1 MMKVTY
7 LPGQIEEMHQLFN
20 PLCSPYH
27 QLISQGIYFHQHL
40 YSWPIG
46 ATTADG
52 VQVKR
57 RATQKA
63 KNINNIQ
70 FQRHS
75 FPWFMA
81 FLCKSTDSIQQM
93 VVTANSAAATCFWIP
108 FHTAAVSQCAA
119 CRHDDAEMLRK
130 RNKSISL
137 SILTPIFHLDLYFGT
152 SSCRRHATLPLL

>member
-1 MMKVTY
+1 MKVTY

-93 VVTANSAAATCFWIP
+93 VVTTNSAAVLLHVSVSHFTP
-108 FHTAAVSQCAA
+108 LQFHNAPRAAMM
-119 CRHDDAEMLRK
+119 MLRCSESETK
-130 RNKSISL
+130 AFPFQFWHPFSI
-137 SILTPIFHLDLYFGT
+137 
-152 SSCRRHATLPLL
+152 